1 MDAKMIQY
9 LDNDWKM
16 TSLISKT
23 VVIYKRGAITM
34 KGGDSLNFI
43 FLLFLRM
50 YNEEWKKCCY
60 N

>member
-1 MDAKMIQY
+1 MIQY

-23 VVIYKRGAITM
+23 VVVYKRGAITM
-34 KGGDSLNFI
+34 KGGDFLNSIASFA
-43 FLLFLRM
+43 FLENLNR
-50 YNEEWKKCCY
+50 EWKKCCY